1 MTRNK
6 TIPATFLW
14 RIEIRVPRA
23 ALRDF
28 EAVLEPRCA
37 SVSSFML
44 DDNGEGGD
52 DDGDNGGDWR
62 IEGFTGAEP
71 DKEALARA
79 FAKTAR
85 RCGLKTPKA
94 KIQLVPPTDWLAKNL
109 TDFPPRR
116 IGRYFIHGSR
126 GQGSPPPG
134 SVVITLDAGAAFG
147 SGEHPSTAGCLMALD
162 RLARA
167 RRYRRPLDMG
177 CGSGILTLATA
188 GTWKAPVVAC
198 DIDPEAVRV
207 TAANAVRNGRITD
220 GGRRVRAVHGPGYRP
235 PAVRDGGPYDLICAN
250 ILTRPLCDM
259 AGDAARL
266 LGRPGVILLAGLVE
280 RDAMR
285 VIGRHR
291 AHGLSLM
298 RTHTLSGWIT
308 IVMGR

>member
-6 TIPATFLW
+6 TTPATFLW
-14 RIEIRVPRA
+14 RIEIRVPKA
-23 ALRDF
+23 AVGDF

-52 DDGDNGGDWR
+52 NSDWR
-62 IEGFTGAEP
+62 VEGFAGAEP
-71 DKEALARA
+71 DKQALARL

-85 RCGLKTPKA
+85 THGFEAPKA
-94 KIQLVPPTDWLAKNL
+94 KIELVPPTDWLAENL
-109 TDFPPRR
+109 TDFPPLR
-116 IGRYFIHGSR
+116 IGRYFIHGSHAEAP
-126 GQGSPPPG
+126 PPPG
-134 SVVITLDAGAAFG
+134 SVAIKLDAGAAFG

-167 RRYRRPLDMG
+167 RRFRRPLDMG
-177 CGSGILTLATA
+177 CGSGILTLAMA

-207 TAANAVRNGRITD
+207 TAANAGNNAIAN
-220 GGRRVRAVHGPGYRP
+220 RVRAVHGPGYRT
-235 PAVRDGGPYDLICAN
+235 PAVRGGAPYDLICAN
-250 ILTRPLCDM
+250 ILARPLCDM
-259 AGDAARL
+259 AKDAARL
-266 LGRPGVILLAGLVE
+266 LGRPGAIILSGLVE

-285 VIGRHR
+285 VIQRHR
-291 AHGLSLM
+291 AHGLRLI
-298 RTHTLSGWIT
+298 RTTTLEGWIT